1 MKARVI
7 DAKHEFYGCT
17 FEVAYLSYANAAGY
31 DIKSRNIISAGFE
44 EIEFIYDADWE
55 KEIVKNR
62 EILNIKKPRKA
73 SYYMYFILIKSIEE
87 HIGMGINELLIL
99 KDNEYD
105 SKKVWIKK
113 IGASV
118 NGNPININI
127 TGENYSNKFQIK
139 ITDVENDLFIK
150 DCMEE
155 IERLQIGLKRDAKRI
170 NGLVKT
176 VKSIKGE
183 KVYTG
188 TQGLS
193 LIGA

>member
-150 DCMEE
+150 DCIEE

-170 NGLVKT
+170 NGLVKA

>member
-7 DAKHEFYGCT
+7 ESKHEFYGCT

-31 DIKSRNIISAGFE
+31 DIKSRDIISAGFE
-44 EIEFIYDADWE
+44 EVEFIYDAHWE
-55 KEIVKNR
+55 KEVVKNR

-73 SYYMYFILIKSIEE
+73 SYYMYFILIKSIKE
-87 HIGMGINELLIL
+87 HMGLGINELLIL
-99 KDNEYD
+99 NDNEYD

-139 ITDVENDLFIK
+139 ITDVDNDLFIK

-170 NGLVKT
+170 NGLVET